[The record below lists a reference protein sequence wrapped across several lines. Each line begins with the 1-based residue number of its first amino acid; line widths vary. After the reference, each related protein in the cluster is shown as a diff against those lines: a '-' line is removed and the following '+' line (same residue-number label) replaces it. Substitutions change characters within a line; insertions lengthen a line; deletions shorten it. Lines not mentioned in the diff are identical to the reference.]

1 MNEQTLIAAAI
12 GMSAVFSPILMFLYA
27 KWVWQELKWFI
38 FLYLGVTFIKIDQ
51 FAKAQGLEELIIYD
65 YSGIKLSKIKVL
77 KAVAW
82 HSFLLIG
89 YLFFTFWFAIL
100 FYESASWSFFEIKTA
115 FERVF

>member
-1 MNEQTLIAAAI
+1 MNEQILIAAAI
-12 GMSAVFSPILMFLYA
+12 GLSAVFSPIVMFLYA
-27 KWVWQELKWFI
+27 KLFWQELRWFM

-65 YSGIKLSKIKVL
+65 YSGIRLSKIKVL

-82 HSFLLIG
+82 HSFLLIV

-100 FYESASWSFFEIKTA
+100 SYECAKWIFNLYF
-115 FERVF
+115 RG